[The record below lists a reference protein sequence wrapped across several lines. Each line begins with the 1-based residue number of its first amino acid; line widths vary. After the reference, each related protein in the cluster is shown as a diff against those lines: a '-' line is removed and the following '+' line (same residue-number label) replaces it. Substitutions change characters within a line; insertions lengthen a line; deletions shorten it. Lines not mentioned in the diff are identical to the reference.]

1 MLDPLE
7 NVIKGPIYY
16 YLFDWIA
23 VQVKK
28 GKGVPMTST
37 DLRQYT
43 LVLTK
48 KGVSGEE
55 VVVVTERSVQD
66 LDGSEV
72 DGMIRN
78 VGRLADA
85 WDDALAERYGA
96 RRSSDA

>member
-1 MLDPLE
+1 M
-7 NVIKGPIYY
+7 
-16 YLFDWIA
+16 
-23 VQVKK
+23 
-28 GKGVPMTST
+28 
-37 DLRQYT
+37 
-43 LVLTK
+43 
-48 KGVSGEE
+48 
-55 VVVVTERSVQD
+55 TERSVQD